1 MEQEEMKVTN
11 SFGISIVLVIYCY
24 LERENQKVLK
34 IRMNNSSF
42 FEVSAPAFKHCPP
55 VSATMLETLKLD
67 HLLGVLIRENI
78 AEIFIT

>member
-24 LERENQKVLK
+24 LERENKKVLK

-42 FEVSAPAFKHCPP
+42 FEVSA
-55 VSATMLETLKLD
+55 SR
-67 HLLGVLIRENI
+67 I
-78 AEIFIT
+78 